1 MELDVYSAGLTQ
13 VKRLDKVYA
22 DLEALVDRLG
32 VLRDERKNI
41 IFFSDTLPSP
51 RPGFRNIASDDDPRK
66 GLPPEIRTGPTGKL
80 TMGSIELTK

>member
-1 MELDVYSAGLTQ
+1 MIPIR
-13 VKRLDKVYA
+13 RLDKVYA

-51 RPGFRNIASDDDPRK
+51 QSKFRNIASDSDPRK
-66 GLPPEIRTGPTGKL
+66 GARRKSAPAPPA
-80 TMGSIELTK
+80 S